1 MMIDSTEKVWWDGKL
16 IDMRDANVSI
26 LSYGLHYGWGVFE
39 GLRALMIDH
48 VFRVDLMLWALSIN
62 LIMISI
68 ASVVFLKL
76 VDSARDAGALMAI
89 GE

>member
-1 MMIDSTEKVWWDGKL
+1 
-16 IDMRDANVSI
+16 
-26 LSYGLHYGWGVFE
+26 
-39 GLRALMIDH
+39 
-48 VFRVDLMLWALSIN
+48 MLWALSIN

-76 VDSARDAGALMAI
+76 VDSAADVGALMAI